1 MLDRAAIGRVLPP
14 VTATVERG
22 RLRFF
27 LNAIGET
34 SPIHH
39 DTAAAQAA
47 GYRDCPI
54 PPTYL
59 FCLRMLD
66 APEPYALLDELG
78 VDLGTVLHGEQ
89 SFTYHEPVVAG
100 DEIRFLGRIAD
111 IFDRKGGALEFLVE
125 EIRVERV
132 SDGAHVADVRQV
144 TVIRNPVAGGAA

>member
-47 GYRDCPI
+47 IGWASFGI
-54 PPTYL
+54 
-59 FCLRMLD
+59 
-66 APEPYALLDELG
+66 ALKKRLKSSWTM
-78 VDLGTVLHGEQ
+78 VW
-89 SFTYHEPVVAG
+89 
-100 DEIRFLGRIAD
+100 
-111 IFDRKGGALEFLVE
+111 
-125 EIRVERV
+125 
-132 SDGAHVADVRQV
+132 
-144 TVIRNPVAGGAA
+144 